1 MKKTLIFSLAVITVV
16 QFSSC
21 KKDLNLTPVDKFS
34 DASVWSDPALAQ
46 TFVNNIYGGIPHGF
60 SNVMMSAICD
70 EAVYNA
76 DAETW
81 NVNKS
86 LITPSDLKVFDMNF
100 WTSPSTKLRG
110 WGSSYKYIRACNLF
124 FEKIDGVPFT
134 DSAAKYRLEGEVHFL
149 RAYLYFDLMELYGGV
164 PLITGSYG
172 LEDSTNISRNTFEET
187 VNFIVNDCDAAASF
201 LSTDALNVTGGADKG
216 RATKGAALA
225 LKARTLLYAAS
236 DFYNS
241 NVSWASGYA
250 HPELVGY
257 VGGDR
262 KARWQAAKD
271 ACKAVMDLRVYS
283 LYGSLTPATAEEAST
298 NYTNIFLLQE
308 TSEDIFVKY
317 FTTKVDEN
325 WDGYNPGLYNQ
336 PNGYHCWGSNCP
348 TGQMVDAYEM
358 ADGTAFSWSNPA
370 EAADPYAN
378 RDPRFYASINYNGA
392 SWRQRPS
399 DVAPSEPTNHIQT
412 GFYEKWDGS
421 KKVTVAGVDT
431 RGSQF
436 ENWNGTHT
444 GYFMRKFMDP
454 SVDAQNYKQT
464 VPWRYL
470 RYTEIVLDYAE
481 ACLGLGQED
490 EAKTYINMVR
500 ARAKMPS
507 ITSTGSQLVND
518 YRNERRVEL
527 AFEDHRYYDIRRWM
541 IANVAYENNALA
553 AFATYPLLAD
563 HTTSTQ
569 PVYSIS
575 VAQPHQWN
583 QRFYMLPI
591 GLDEIGR
598 NPQLQS
604 EQNPLY

>member
-1 MKKTLIFSLAVITVV
+1 
-16 QFSSC
+16 
-21 KKDLNLTPVDKFS
+21 
-34 DASVWSDPALAQ
+34 
-46 TFVNNIYGGIPHGF
+46 
-60 SNVMMSAICD
+60 
-70 EAVYNA
+70 
-76 DAETW
+76 
-81 NVNKS
+81 
-86 LITPSDLKVFDMNF
+86 
-100 WTSPSTKLRG
+100 
-110 WGSSYKYIRACNLF
+110 
-124 FEKIDGVPFT
+124 
-134 DSAAKYRLEGEVHFL
+134 
-149 RAYLYFDLMELYGGV
+149 
-164 PLITGSYG
+164 
-172 LEDSTNISRNTFEET
+172 
-187 VNFIVNDCDAAASF
+187 
-201 LSTDALNVTGGADKG
+201 
-216 RATKGAALA
+216 
-225 LKARTLLYAAS
+225 
-236 DFYNS
+236 
-241 NVSWASGYA
+241 
-250 HPELVGY
+250 
-257 VGGDR
+257 
-262 KARWQAAKD
+262 
-271 ACKAVMDLRVYS
+271 
-283 LYGSLTPATAEEAST
+283 
-298 NYTNIFLLQE
+298 
-308 TSEDIFVKY
+308 
-317 FTTKVDEN
+317 
-325 WDGYNPGLYNQ
+325 
-336 PNGYHCWGSNCP
+336 
-348 TGQMVDAYEM
+348 
-358 ADGTAFSWSNPA
+358 
-370 EAADPYAN
+370 
-378 RDPRFYASINYNGA
+378 
-392 SWRQRPS
+392 
-399 DVAPSEPTNHIQT
+399 VAPSEPTNHIQT

>member
-1 MKKTLIFSLAVITVV
+1 
-16 QFSSC
+16 
-21 KKDLNLTPVDKFS
+21 
-34 DASVWSDPALAQ
+34 
-46 TFVNNIYGGIPHGF
+46 
-60 SNVMMSAICD
+60 
-70 EAVYNA
+70 
-76 DAETW
+76 
-81 NVNKS
+81 
-86 LITPSDLKVFDMNF
+86 
-100 WTSPSTKLRG
+100 
-110 WGSSYKYIRACNLF
+110 
-124 FEKIDGVPFT
+124 
-134 DSAAKYRLEGEVHFL
+134 
-149 RAYLYFDLMELYGGV
+149 MELYGGV

-271 ACKAVMDLRVYS
+271 ACKAVMDLGVYS